1 MKKNEIKIGKRTI
14 DNNSVFFI
22 VEEGQLN
29 QGDFAK
35 AKQMID
41 LTAETGAD
49 AIEFQF
55 AITEDFYIKNHRGF
69 AIYEKVQFTFVQMI
83 ELVKYSISKNLEF
96 IVAPLSHNLIEPLKS
111 AGVSA
116 FNINASDISNPQM
129 LDSVAK
135 SGLPYFIS
143 LPLADETEIEWAI
156 NRIGKIN
163 PNYIL
168 LQGQHSMAS
177 GEHGVKPMHSSLG
190 YIETLKNKYNGIAG
204 YIDHSPLTWMP
215 SCAVAA
221 GEGGMITTNSEEL
234 YNKLILL
241 RTHGITKSPNLLMEN
256 HGGWYYEMQELG
268 FNYRLTDFQ
277 AALGHSQL
285 KRADDGLKRRK
296 EIAKKYFEAFRSLS
310 FIKGQSGVVEGH
322 AYHLYIVEVDQRK
335 ELYEYLKSHNI
346 FAQVH
351 YIPLHLM
358 PYYRKLGWKPGD
370 LPNAENYY
378 QNCLSLPMYPTLSN
392 AEQDYVIDTITNF
405 GK

>member
-1 MKKNEIKIGKRTI
+1 MEKMGKKEIKIGKKTI

-96 IVAPLSHNLIEPLKS
+96 IVAPLSHNLIEPLKN

-221 GEGGMITTNSEEL
+221 GANVISKHLCISHNDKGPDWQVCLEPEEMKQAISFAREISQSINTKEKVLAPGENMDKTIMRRSIVSTRKISANEIISANDIAFKRPGG
-234 YNKLILL
+234 
-241 RTHGITKSPNLLMEN
+241 GIPPSD
-256 HGGWYYEMQELG
+256 YEKVIG
-268 FNYRLTDFQ
+268 
-277 AALGHSQL
+277 
-285 KRADDGLKRRK
+285 K
-296 EIAKKYFEAFRSLS
+296 IAKIDIENDTT
-310 FIKGQSGVVEGH
+310 IN
-322 AYHLYIVEVDQRK
+322 IND
-335 ELYEYLKSHNI
+335 LK
-346 FAQVH
+346 
-351 YIPLHLM
+351 
-358 PYYRKLGWKPGD
+358 
-370 LPNAENYY
+370 
-378 QNCLSLPMYPTLSN
+378 
-392 AEQDYVIDTITNF
+392 
-405 GK
+405 